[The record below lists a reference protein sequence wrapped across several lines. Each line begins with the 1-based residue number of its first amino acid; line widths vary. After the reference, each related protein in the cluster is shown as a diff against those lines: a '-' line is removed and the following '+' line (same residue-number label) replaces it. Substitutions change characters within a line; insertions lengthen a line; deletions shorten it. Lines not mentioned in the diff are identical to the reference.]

1 MNIVALSVVTF
12 LLVGCTSWFG
22 VDDEVPL
29 PGERV
34 SILTLEERLAPTDD
48 TSDPVVLSEPV
59 AATWSQQ
66 DANADNRPPHAAYSG
81 GLIVDWSLDVGSAE
95 TRTSRILGQPVVGNG
110 HLYFLDADGRVI
122 ALSLQDRRSTWT
134 RSVRPDGE
142 DRGRGVGGGVALDG
156 GTLFVSTGYGE
167 VLALNALNGD
177 VQWRR
182 RYGIPFR
189 AAPTVHGARVY
200 AGLITDQTVALQRS
214 DGSEIWLHEGALKH
228 GPSLLNALPAAAN
241 DDVVIAPYSTGEIV
255 AVRADNGREAW
266 RIPLAEVL
274 QGAIQIE
281 IEDIAGG
288 PVIDADSVIAGGAT
302 GQLGSFDLQTG
313 ALQWRVPLTIAHTPR
328 VAGEWM
334 YALTAEGEI
343 VCLRQSTGN
352 VRWRTNLADALA
364 LDDDEDLSWAGLII
378 AGGQVLVAGSRRMVS
393 LDPSDGSVLNT
404 AAIQGDPA
412 SAPIVAD
419 GTLYVLTRE
428 GAVVA
433 LN

>member
-12 LLVGCTSWFG
+12 LLAGCTSWFG

-48 TSDPVVLSEPV
+48 MSDPVVLSEPV

-66 DANADNRPPHAAYSG
+66 DANADNRPPHAVYSG
-81 GLIVDWSLDVGSAE
+81 GLVVDWSLNVGSAE
-95 TRTSRILGQPVVGNG
+95 TRTSRILGQPVVGDG

-122 ALSLQDRRSTWT
+122 ALSLQDRRSAWT

-142 DRGRGVGGGVALDG
+142 DGGRGVGGGVALDG

-167 VLALNALNGD
+167 VLALNALDGD

-200 AGLITDQTVALQRS
+200 AGLITDQTVALQRG

-328 VAGEWM
+328 VTGEWM
-334 YALTAEGEI
+334 YALTADGEI

-364 LDDDEDLSWAGLII
+364 IDDDDDLSWAGLII

>member
-95 TRTSRILGQPVVGNG
+95 TRTSRILGQPVVGDG

-122 ALSLQDRRSTWT
+122 ALSLQARRSAWT

-142 DRGRGVGGGVALDG
+142 DGGRGIGGGVALDG

-200 AGLITDQTVALQRS
+200 AGLITDQTVALQRG
-214 DGSEIWLHEGALKH
+214 DGSETWLHEGALKH

-328 VAGEWM
+328 VTGEWM

>member
-1 MNIVALSVVTF
+1 MNIVALPVVAF
-12 LLVGCTSWFG
+12 LLAGCTSWFG

-48 TSDPVVLSEPV
+48 MSDPVVLSEPV

-66 DANADNRPPHAAYSG
+66 DANADNRPPHAVYSG

-122 ALSLQDRRSTWT
+122 ALSLQDRRSAWT

-142 DRGRGVGGGVALDG
+142 DGGRGVGGGVALDG
-156 GTLFVSTGYGE
+156 DTLFVSTGYGE
-167 VLALNALNGD
+167 VLALGALNGD

-182 RYGIPFR
+182 WYGIPFR

-255 AVRADNGREAW
+255 AGRAENGREAW

-328 VAGEWM
+328 VTGEWM

-343 VCLRQSTGN
+343 VCLRHSTGN

-364 LDDDEDLSWAGLII
+364 IADEEDLAWAGLLLG
-378 AGGQVLVAGSRRMVS
+378 GGQVLVAGSRRMVA

-404 AAIQGDPA
+404 ATIQGDPA

>member
-1 MNIVALSVVTF
+1 MNIVALSIVAFV
-12 LLVGCTSWFG
+12 LAGCTSWFG

-48 TSDPVVLSEPV
+48 TSDPVVLAEP
-59 AATWSQQ
+59 ATATWFQQ

-81 GLIVDWSLDVGSAE
+81 GFTLAWSLDVGSAE
-95 TRTSRILGQPVVGNG
+95 TRTSRILGQPVVGEG
-110 HLYFLDADGRVI
+110 HLYFLDPDGRVI
-122 ALSLQDRRSTWT
+122 ALSLEDRRSAWT

-142 DRGRGVGGGVALDG
+142 DGGRGVGGGVALDG
-156 GTLFVSTGYGE
+156 GSLFVSTGYGE

-200 AGLITDQTVALQRS
+200 AGLMTDQTVALQRS
-214 DGSEIWLHEGALKH
+214 DGSEIWLHEGALKQ

-266 RIPLAEVL
+266 RVPLAEVL
-274 QGAIQIE
+274 QGAIRIE
-281 IEDIAGG
+281 IEDVAGG

-302 GQLGSFDLQTG
+302 GQLASFDLQTG

-328 VAGEWM
+328 VTGEWM
-334 YALTAEGEI
+334 YALTTEGEI

-352 VRWRTNLADALA
+352 LRWRTNLADALGI
-364 LDDDEDLSWAGLII
+364 DDDEDLSWAGLIV
-378 AGGQVLVAGSRRMVS
+378 AGGKVLVAGSRRMVS

-404 AAIQGDPA
+404 AAIQGNPA